1 MRLIH
6 LGHAGPQV
14 QDVQQ
19 RLADLDL
26 SCADDTAGEFGEG
39 TRGAVRSFQQ
49 ARGLQAD
56 GIVGPDTWR
65 SLLEAGYTLGDR
77 MLYRTRPMMRGD
89 DVRELQHR
97 LNRLGFDC
105 GPADGILGPDTVA
118 AIVDFQVNAGLVPD
132 GTAGPATLDTLRHL
146 HREHQATPAS
156 DVRERHRLG
165 ARRRHRSMAG
175 VPVLVD
181 AAHGPE
187 DPGFLSPHGTAEH
200 EVTWAIANRL
210 HGRLAALGAR
220 PILARG
226 PGTTPTPRQRA
237 VLANR
242 ERVDLILSIHCNGL
256 VGSSVAAGVSASYFG
271 TDSSV
276 SVHGRM
282 LADLAVERIAETAGT
297 LNCRAHPSTT
307 TLLRESRAVAVQVE
321 VGFLTHPVEGERLA
335 RPDHQGVLAAC
346 LTHAVT
352 TFLLA

>member
-6 LGHAGPQV
+6 LGHAGLQV

-19 RLADLDL
+19 RLADLGL
-26 SCADDTAGEFGEG
+26 SCAGDPAGEFGED
-39 TRGAVRSFQQ
+39 TRQAVRSFQQ

-146 HREHQATPAS
+146 HREHQSTPAP
-156 DVRERHRLG
+156 DVRQRHRLG

-187 DPGFLSPHGTAEH
+187 DPGFVSPHGTAEH

-226 PGTTPTPRQRA
+226 PGTTPTARQRA
-237 VLANR
+237 LLANR

-271 TDSSV
+271 TDASV

-282 LADLAVERIAETAGT
+282 LADLAVERIADTTGT
-297 LNCRAHPSTT
+297 PNCRSHPSTT

-321 VGFLTHPVEGERLA
+321 VGFLTHPEEGARLA
-335 RPDHQGVLAAC
+335 RPDHQGVLADC